1 MAQLR
6 PLKER
11 LLIRGQTR
19 GQDTLA
25 SAAALA
31 TSGRL
36 PYYKV
41 WSNESMEK
49 AIESVKQQEFSVRQA
64 AEVYSIPKS
73 TLHDRISGKVVHGA
87 CSGPEP
93 YLNATEEN
101 ELVQFLIKCASMG
114 FARNKKQVLDIVHRV
129 LESKGMNVKVSNGW

>member
-1 MAQLR
+1 MQGDR
-6 PLKER
+6 
-11 LLIRGQTR
+11 IHCM
-19 GQDTLA
+19 A

-41 WSNESMEK
+41 WNNESMEK

-87 CSGPEP
+87 HCK
-93 YLNATEEN
+93 N
-101 ELVQFLIKCASMG
+101 
-114 FARNKKQVLDIVHRV
+114 
-129 LESKGMNVKVSNGW
+129 